1 MFGHGCSRASMPLEH
16 AQNYGLGMD
25 AVVTC
30 SWDTNGIMVKCYH
43 DRMLLEPERNY
54 GLGMDALVI
63 VCSWKVLVRS
73 PMHRKCPLSHAGHTR
88 RGLAESLILH
98 MCSRARMRGGT
109 STLEAS
115 PTESVACPTQ
125 SIPEELG
132 RNRSKGVFTCYP
144 GPKRT
149 WNPTYGCF

>member
-1 MFGHGCSRASMPLEH
+1 MLSCQYALGTRTELWFRYGCCGDLVLGHER
-16 AQNYGLGMD
+16 NYGL
-25 AVVTC
+25 
-30 SWDTNGIMVKCYH
+30 CYY

-54 GLGMDALVI
+54 GLCMDALVI
-63 VCSWKVLVRS
+63 VCSWKMLLRS
-73 PMHRKCPLSHAGHTR
+73 LMHRKCPVSHAGHTR